1 MRGLLVI
8 VLATAACTGTITGV
22 GGGDHSSLSSRV
34 ADSCS
39 ELAATCT
46 VTGRDC
52 LGRAAFCGPIQD
64 QIGVFFTAE
73 TACKAACT
81 DKSCL
86 DGCKTQR
93 MTGINSMLATV
104 SLDGGNT
111 LGSGT
116 NACPDMQ
123 QTCTDTG
130 SGCGATEFFCTLA
143 RPVQDACY
151 DQLLTCKAACGHDHT
166 CKYDCKQAYLQCEA
180 MGSGSG
186 TAGGGGSGTTP
197 DAGVPDAPTMTPDAP
212 AMTPDAP
219 TTTTTNYT
227 YTNDIAGVTTNFCSG
242 CHTGASAPGG
252 YLTDTYQHLFGN
264 GSDTTPNIIPGDG
277 SSLFVT
283 KIQGNHHNVLNVY
296 PGFDK
301 VTYDWVVNNNAQQ

>member
-1 MRGLLVI
+1 MRASIVIALV
-8 VLATAACTGTITGV
+8 TAACTGTITGV
-22 GGGDHSSLSSRV
+22 GGGDHSTVSSRV
-34 ADSCS
+34 GDSCA

-46 VTGRDC
+46 ASGRDC
-52 LGRAAFCGPIQD
+52 LGQAAYCGPIQD

-73 TACKAACT
+73 SACKDACT
-81 DKSCL
+81 DKSCF
-86 DGCKTQR
+86 DGCKVQR
-93 MTGINSMLATV
+93 MTGITTMLATA

-111 LGSGT
+111 IGT
-116 NACPDMQ
+116 GVNACTDMQ

-151 DQLLTCKAACGHDHT
+151 QQLQTCKAACGHDHT

-180 MGSGSG
+180 TGSGSGSG
-186 TAGGGGSGTTP
+186 TMA

-212 AMTPDAP
+212 TTTPDAP

-227 YTNDIAGVTTNFCSG
+227 YTNDIAGVTTGFCSG
-242 CHTGASAPGG
+242 CHSGAGAPGG

-264 GSDTTPNIIPGDG
+264 GSDNTPNIIPGDG
-277 SSLFVT
+277 SSLFVV
-283 KIQGNHHNVLNVY
+283 KIQGNHHNVLNAY

-301 VTYDWVVNNNAQQ
+301 VAYDWVVNNAAQQ